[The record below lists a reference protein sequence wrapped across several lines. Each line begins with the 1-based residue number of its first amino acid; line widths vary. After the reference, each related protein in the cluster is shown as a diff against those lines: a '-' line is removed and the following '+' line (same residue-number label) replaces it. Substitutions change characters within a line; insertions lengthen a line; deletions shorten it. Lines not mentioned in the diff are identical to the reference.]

1 MALHF
6 IDDGRHRM
14 QAKIKVVGVGGAGGN
29 ALNTMVEERVH
40 GVEFIA
46 MNTDAQD
53 LERSR
58 ADVRVQIG
66 AQITK
71 GLGAGA
77 NPEIGRRA
85 AEEDREAIK
94 DALAGADMVF
104 IAAGLG
110 GGTGTGAAPIVAE
123 IARELD
129 ILTVAVV
136 TKPFGFEGAKRQRNA
151 EEGLQALSGYA
162 DTMIVIPNDKLLKL
176 GGGVKVLD
184 MFRRADRV
192 ILDAVRGIA
201 EMITRSGYINVDFAD
216 VRAVMLENR
225 GMAVMGC
232 GVASGEGRAAEA
244 AELAVSSPLVEDVD
258 LRGARGVLVNISASQ
273 ETFTIDELQE
283 VMSVVGRIADPEQAN
298 VIQGMV
304 FDDALGDEMRV
315 TIVAAGFGD
324 KRQKVLGAGGKLGV
338 LPGRKPERWAE
349 NKGVHLA
356 EQVSLNLEEQELEIP
371 TFLRRQAD

>member
-1 MALHF
+1 
-6 IDDGRHRM
+6 M

-324 KRQKVLGAGGKLGV
+324 KRQKVLGASGKLGV
-338 LPGRKPERWAE
+338 LPGRKPERWAGG
-349 NKGVHLA
+349 KGAHPA
-356 EQVSLNLEEQELEIP
+356 EQVPLNLEEQELEIP